1 MDVKGVACDSQWLPN
16 PKQGSAMP
24 EIVVSA
30 RTALR
35 ADEEARAAA
44 DLIAYGSIE
53 MSAHRP
59 QDAREIAAQLPVGT
73 RVYVNHLPR
82 HTLADSLAALK
93 AVRDVGLEPVP
104 HMAVRR
110 ITSHAEATSF
120 VTRAVDEAGVR
131 EVLLI
136 GGDEPQPLGP
146 YADSGSMLR
155 DGLLSQCGVQE
166 IGIAGYPEGHPHI
179 SQAALAAAM
188 REKLNIAAEQGLGA
202 YVLTQFSFAPGR
214 IVEYC
219 AEIARGFPGVSI
231 YIGLAGPT
239 DPLALLRYA
248 QRCGVSASL
257 RALRDQGFG
266 AVKLVMH
273 TDPREQLAAFA
284 HYCLGQAPCNVAGVH
299 VFSFGGV
306 AATVA
311 WMNSLIAA
319 QR

>member
-1 MDVKGVACDSQWLPN
+1 
-16 PKQGSAMP
+16 MP
-24 EIVVSA
+24 EIIAPSKA
-30 RTALR
+30 AFRSEEMTR
-35 ADEEARAAA
+35 AGA

-82 HTLADSLAALK
+82 HTLSDSLVALR
-93 AVRDVGLEPVP
+93 AVRDAGLVPVP
-104 HMAVRR
+104 HMAARR
-110 ITSHAEATSF
+110 IASRAEAKSF
-120 VTRAVDEAGVR
+120 LRQAVKEAGVR

-136 GGDEPQPLGP
+136 GGDELQPLGP
-146 YADSGSMLR
+146 YVDSIAILR
-155 DGLLSQCGVQE
+155 DGLLGECGIQE
-166 IGIAGYPEGHPHI
+166 VGIAGYPEGHPRI
-179 SQAALAAAM
+179 SQALLAEAM
-188 REKLNIAAEQGLGA
+188 RQKLNIAAEQGIGA

-219 AEIARGFPGVSI
+219 SELARQFPGVSV

-239 DPLALLRYA
+239 DALALLRYA

-273 TDPREQLAAFA
+273 TDPREQLVTFA
-284 HYCLGQAPCNVAGVH
+284 HYCLAHATCNVVGVH
-299 VFSFGGV
+299 VFSFGGA
-306 AATVA
+306 AATA
-311 WMNSLIAA
+311 QWMNRTIASRGQVA
-319 QR
+319 

>member
-1 MDVKGVACDSQWLPN
+1 
-16 PKQGSAMP
+16 MP
-24 EIVVSA
+24 EIDVPPKSA
-30 RTALR
+30 TR
-35 ADEEARAAA
+35 ADEIARTVA

-59 QDAREIAAQLPVGT
+59 QDAREIAALLPVGT

-82 HTLADSLAALK
+82 HTLVDSLTALK

-104 HMAVRR
+104 HMAARR
-110 ITSHAEATSF
+110 IASRAEAQAF
-120 VTRAVDEAGVR
+120 LMRAVKEAGIR

-136 GGDEPQPLGP
+136 GGDELQPLGP
-146 YADSGSMLR
+146 YTDGIAVLR
-155 DGLLSQCGVQE
+155 EGLLGECGVLE
-166 IGIAGYPEGHPHI
+166 VGIAGYPEGHPRI
-179 SQAALAAAM
+179 SGPVLAASM
-188 REKLNIAAEQGLGA
+188 HEKLRIAAEQGLGA

-219 AEIARGFPGVSI
+219 AELARGFPGVSV

-257 RALRDQGFG
+257 RALRDQGIG

-273 TDPREQLAAFA
+273 TDPREQLIAFA
-284 HYCLGQAPCNVAGVH
+284 HYCIGQSTCNVVGVH
-299 VFSFGGV
+299 VYSFGGIT
-306 AATVA
+306 ATA
-311 WMNSLIAA
+311 NWMNETIASHA
-319 QR
+319 

>member
-1 MDVKGVACDSQWLPN
+1 
-16 PKQGSAMP
+16 MP
-24 EIVVSA
+24 EPVVPT
-30 RTALR
+30 TATNR
-35 ADEEARAAA
+35 ANEMTRAVA

-59 QDAREIAAQLPVGT
+59 QDAREIAALLPVGT

-104 HMAVRR
+104 HIAVRR
-110 ITSHAEATSF
+110 IASRDEAKSF
-120 VTRAVDEAGVR
+120 LKRAVKEAGVR

-136 GGDEPQPLGP
+136 GGDELQPLGP
-146 YADSGSMLR
+146 YADSIAMLR
-155 DGLLSQCGVQE
+155 EGVLGECGVHE
-166 IGIAGYPEGHPHI
+166 VGIAGYPEGHPRI
-179 SQAALAAAM
+179 SHAKLTEALH
-188 REKLNIAAEQGLGA
+188 EKLRIATEQGLGA

-219 AEIARGFPGVSI
+219 SELARGCPGVSV

-239 DPLALLRYA
+239 DALALLRYA

-273 TDPREQLAAFA
+273 TDPREQLITFA
-284 HYCLGQAPCNVAGVH
+284 QYCLGHTPCNVVGVH

-306 AATVA
+306 AATAA
-311 WMNSLIAA
+311 WMNQTIAFRGA
-319 QR
+319 QSPD

>member
-1 MDVKGVACDSQWLPN
+1 
-16 PKQGSAMP
+16 MP
-24 EIVVSA
+24 EIDVPPKSA
-30 RTALR
+30 TR
-35 ADEEARAAA
+35 ADEIARTVA

-59 QDAREIAAQLPVGT
+59 QDAAEIAALLPVGT

-82 HTLADSLAALK
+82 HTLADSLTALK

-104 HMAVRR
+104 HMAARR
-110 ITSHAEATSF
+110 IASRAEAQSF
-120 VTRAVDEAGVR
+120 LKRAVNDAGVR

-136 GGDEPQPLGP
+136 GGDELQPLGP
-146 YADSGSMLR
+146 YADSIAVLR
-155 DGLLSQCGVQE
+155 EGLLGECGVHE
-166 IGIAGYPEGHPHI
+166 VGIAGYPEGHPRI
-179 SQAALAAAM
+179 SFALLTEAM
-188 REKLNIAAEQGLGA
+188 REKLRLAGEQDLGA

-219 AEIARGFPGVSI
+219 AELARGFPGVSV

-239 DPLALLRYA
+239 DALALLRYA

-273 TDPREQLAAFA
+273 TDPSEQLVAFA
-284 HYCLGQAPCNVAGVH
+284 HYCVGQATCNVVGVH
-299 VFSFGGV
+299 VYSFGGV
-306 AATVA
+306 AATA
-311 WMNSLIAA
+311 NWMNQTIAS
-319 QR
+319 RG